1 MVKVNIKRYLSNCFK
16 DKSIVICV
24 IVILGIVMLFN
35 YLNKN
40 SNIMESYTNT
50 NNYYKFSESKAVSED
65 PNTDLLLNGWYPIH
79 KPNAMFSN
87 EDVSTQYKNYPK
99 FSANSLFSNNI
110 QKWRMPENGTCM
122 PPGICGNMY
131 ARKEVTYQNEPCK
144 PPMSDAVNPRV
155 NFYTSSPDRN

>member
-65 PNTDLLLNGWYPIH
+65 PNTDLLFDTFTLNDH
-79 KPNAMFSN
+79 
-87 EDVSTQYKNYPK
+87 
-99 FSANSLFSNNI
+99 
-110 QKWRMPENGTCM
+110 
-122 PPGICGNMY
+122 
-131 ARKEVTYQNEPCK
+131 
-144 PPMSDAVNPRV
+144 
-155 NFYTSSPDRN
+155 